1 LVVLFITKCL
11 IIVCLS
17 IFMSIYCWNSCI
29 FTFMIIWSM
38 LQVITFNNTLG
49 IQRVMH
55 SNVVSPRFVNVVF
68 QILGFAIQKSL
79 AAQFVVRISF
89 VQV

>member
-1 LVVLFITKCL
+1 
-11 IIVCLS
+11 
-17 IFMSIYCWNSCI
+17 
-29 FTFMIIWSM
+29 M
-38 LQVITFNNTLG
+38 LQVITFNDTLG

-79 AAQFVVRISF
+79 AEQLGVRFSVIMLYIIDILYLGIF
-89 VQV
+89 EIAKKKKIIFLML